1 MDSPASP
8 LTDMESDDFPED
20 AAPSERSASG
30 SPFPEPRPNKRQRVS
45 GAKRASMAA
54 ISAAA
59 AAAEVAR
66 AREAANETVA
76 FGVEHIPLD
85 DGGVSSDTD
94 GSVPGSPHTR
104 EKAGFDYDDEDAVGR
119 EQVSACR
126 WDGCSAG
133 ELGNMDV
140 LVKHLHEDHIHA
152 RQKRYS
158 CEWLDCP
165 RKGSPHASG
174 YALRAHMRS
183 HTREKPFYCTLPGK
197 ISASLSISR

>member
-1 MDSPASP
+1 
-8 LTDMESDDFPED
+8 MESDDFAD
-20 AAPSERSASG
+20 AHSDHSISDGGYFP
-30 SPFPEPRPNKRQRVS
+30 PEPRPIKRQRIS
-45 GAKRASMAA
+45 NAKRASTAVV
-54 ISAAA
+54 SAAA
-59 AAAEVAR
+59 AAAEAAR
-66 AREAANETVA
+66 AREAANETVC
-76 FGVEHIPLD
+76 FGVEHVPLD
-85 DGGVSSDTD
+85 DGDLSSDTD
-94 GSVPGSPHTR
+94 GSVPGSPHAR
-104 EKAGFDYDDEDAVGR
+104 EKAGFDYEDEDAVGR

-126 WDGCSAG
+126 WDGCDAG

-197 ISASLSISR
+197 IFTRVFRSLD